1 MGVNSTNC
9 LTASHFENKLI
20 SMRTLAIANQKG
32 GVGKTATAHNL
43 GSILAGDGL
52 RVLLV
57 DTDPQ
62 AGLTQAC
69 GVRDVSDHSL
79 AEVLGGAIPG
89 QLPMAEVIIDLGNGL
104 SLAPADIS
112 LAATELGLNARLT
125 GRETVL
131 KKAIASV
138 AGAYDLALIDCHP
151 SLGWLTVNVL
161 VAAEAVLIPTQ
172 AETVAM
178 RGLRSFLDTIE
189 AIRDEQNKTLEIL
202 GVVVTFYDGRFTHHR
217 QAVETMRA
225 AGLPILDVMIGRSV
239 RVAEAAGAGQSVVDY
254 KPGNPQAANY
264 KQLADVVKRRLR
276 LAGRESLT

>member
-1 MGVNSTNC
+1 
-9 LTASHFENKLI
+9 
-20 SMRTLAIANQKG
+20 MRILAIANQKG

-69 GVRDVSDHSL
+69 GVRDAGDHSL
-79 AEVLGGAIPG
+79 AEVLGGATSG
-89 QLPMAEVIIDLGNGL
+89 QLSMAEVIIDLGNGL

-112 LAATELGLNARLT
+112 LAATELGLNARLA

-138 AGAYDLALIDCHP
+138 AGNYDLALIDCHP

-172 AETVAM
+172 AEAVAM

-189 AIRDEQNKTLEIL
+189 AIREDQNKTLEIL
-202 GVVVTFYDGRFTHHR
+202 GVLVTFYDARFTHHR
-217 QAVETMRA
+217 QAVEAMRA
-225 AGLPILDVMIGRSV
+225 ASLPVLDVMIGRSV
-239 RVAEAAGAGQSVVDY
+239 RVAEAAGVGQSVVNY

-264 KQLADVVKRRLR
+264 KQLAALVEQWLQKAR
-276 LAGRESLT
+276 

>member
-1 MGVNSTNC
+1 
-9 LTASHFENKLI
+9 
-20 SMRTLAIANQKG
+20 MRVLAIANQKG

-69 GVRDVSDHSL
+69 GVRDAGEHSM
-79 AEVLGGAIPG
+79 AEVLGGATPG
-89 QLPMAEVIIDLGNGL
+89 RLPMAEAIIDLGGGL

-112 LAATELGLNARLT
+112 LAATELGLNSRLA
-125 GRETVL
+125 GRETAL

-138 AGAYDLALIDCHP
+138 AGSYDLALIDCHP

-172 AETVAM
+172 AEAVAL
-178 RGLRSFLDTIE
+178 RGLRSFLDTID
-189 AIRDEQNKTLEIL
+189 AIREEQNKTLEIL
-202 GVVVTFYDGRFTHHR
+202 GVVVTFYDARLIHHR

-225 AGLPILDVMIGRSV
+225 AGLPVLDVMIGRSV
-239 RVAEAAGAGQSVVDY
+239 RVAEAAGAGKSVVKY
-254 KPGNPQAANY
+254 EPGNPQAANY
-264 KQLADVVKRRLR
+264 KQLAEEVKRRLS
-276 LAGRESLT
+276 LAVSDSLT

>member
-1 MGVNSTNC
+1 
-9 LTASHFENKLI
+9 
-20 SMRTLAIANQKG
+20 MRTLAIANQKG

-69 GVRDVSDHSL
+69 GVRDAGDNSL
-79 AEVLGGAIPG
+79 AEVLGGATPG
-89 QLPMAEVIIDLGNGL
+89 RLPMAEAIIDLGGGL

-112 LAATELGLNARLT
+112 LAATELGLNSRLA
-125 GRETVL
+125 GRETAL

-172 AETVAM
+172 AEAVAM

-189 AIRDEQNKTLEIL
+189 AIREDQNKTLEIL
-202 GVVVTFYDGRFTHHR
+202 GVLVTFYDARFTHHR
-217 QAVETMRA
+217 QAVEAMRA
-225 AGLPILDVMIGRSV
+225 AGLPVLDVMIGRSV
-239 RVAEAAGAGQSVVDY
+239 RVAEAAGAGQSVVNY

-264 KQLADVVKRRLR
+264 KQLAALVEQWLQKAR
-276 LAGRESLT
+276 